1 MRIMFNHKTAVN
13 PIEERRNKLV
23 AEVRHARDVLM
34 GCVRAAIA
42 YNQML
47 SILPENT
54 TEYKETALS
63 TKGAKEDVVEWMRSY
78 DCAIEELNDY
88 CVENNLIQSK
98 FISARQVVLNTLAY
112 RKN

>member
-1 MRIMFNHKTAVN
+1 MFNRKPTVN
-13 PIEERRNKLV
+13 TIEERRSELV
-23 AEVRHARDVLM
+23 TEASHVGNVLM
-34 GCVRAAIA
+34 RCVRAAVA

-47 SILPENT
+47 SILPTNT

-63 TKGAKEDVVEWMRSY
+63 AEGAKEDVVEWMRSY

-88 CVENNLIQSK
+88 CVENNLRQAD
-98 FISARQVVLNTLAY
+98 FISARQVVLNALAY

>member
-1 MRIMFNHKTAVN
+1 MFNRKTTVSS
-13 PIEERRNKLV
+13 IEERRNELV
-23 AEVRHARDVLM
+23 TEVRHVRDVLM
-34 GCVRAAIA
+34 GCVRAAVA

-47 SILPENT
+47 SILPKNT

-63 TKGAKEDVVEWMRSY
+63 AEGAKEDVVEWMRSY

-88 CVENNLIQSK
+88 CVENNLRQSG